1 MPAFIAPA
9 NCRYDYEYDWICIWD
24 CIKNLCHLKWPE
36 IMLSI
41 FKHAHRFIRWWAL
54 CTKHVNFP
62 AFCGCESILG
72 RKSTHII
79 LSFHVPF
86 MFLSFCIHFLS
97 CSFHVPFLLHSFPF
111 MFRRYVSMYQTYR
124 SLKGGMLKPVRW
136 VSAQTLAFFSYY
148 HFAIVLEACAGC
160 HLQGSWT
167 VPYNVMYY
175 YTVACTLW
183 LFNIAMEHPL

>member
-24 CIKNLCHLKWPE
+24 RIKNLCHLKWPE

-41 FKHAHRFIRWWAL
+41 FKHAHRFLRWWAL

-62 AFCGCESILG
+62 AFCRCESILG

-86 MFLSFCIHFLS
+86 MFLSCSFHFAFISFHVPFMFLSFCIHFLS
-97 CSFHVPFLLHSFPF
+97 CSVAMYQCIKHTGLWKAVCSNRSGGYPPKRLHVFHIIILPSFWRPVQVAIFRVHELSHIMLCIIIQLHVPSGYL
-111 MFRRYVSMYQTYR
+111 T
-124 SLKGGMLKPVRW
+124 
-136 VSAQTLAFFSYY
+136 
-148 HFAIVLEACAGC
+148 
-160 HLQGSWT
+160 
-167 VPYNVMYY
+167 
-175 YTVACTLW
+175 
-183 LFNIAMEHPL
+183 